1 MICKISGLFV
11 NTLTDGRKYSLL
23 NRDKLTP
30 PIQMKLSQK
39 QYNFSHFNSRFLKS
53 TSDFEHF
60 QKKDDPHTWCI
71 SEITDSEKH
80 DNINV

>member
-1 MICKISGLFV
+1 
-11 NTLTDGRKYSLL
+11 
-23 NRDKLTP
+23 
-30 PIQMKLSQK
+30 MKLSQK
-39 QYNFSHFNSRFLKS
+39 QYNFSHFHSRFLKS